1 MEDPYNIL
9 NVSKDASP
17 DDIKKAFRK
26 LAIENHPDK
35 HQGCKDKEDK
45 FKSINEAYSILSD
58 PQKKQTYDQFGT
70 LDPGMGGGG
79 APHDINEM
87 LKNMFGGMGGGM
99 PGMGGGMPGMGG
111 GMPGGFQFVYM
122 DGGGGGGGGGFPGDD
137 IFAQMFGGGGGGGHR
152 KQNPHQN
159 CDLVKVN
166 VDINDI
172 YYGNNKRAEFEL
184 LELCSGCQGSGA
196 SDSNNIIKCMTCKGA
211 GELIQQIGPFVNK
224 IKCPSCTGSGS
235 IIKKACHTCKGQKTI
250 YVKKAFDLRLPK
262 GIPNN
267 HEVRMQGRG
276 SYNPATKTNKDIVF
290 KFKHD
295 IQAPYQ
301 LDEHMNVT
309 MKIGITIEE
318 LMAGFVKPLKIYND
332 DMTITSD
339 RYFNPMNPVVVK
351 EKGIFNLID
360 NKTMDLYL
368 KFDVEFIDSEK
379 LSKYKDIFHK
389 IFKKDSG
396 GKKEDGGESG
406 EESSVINISELTE
419 K

>member
-9 NVSKDASP
+9 NISKDASP

-70 LDPGMGGGG
+70 LDPGMGGG

-87 LKNMFGGMGGGM
+87 LKNMFGGGM
-99 PGMGGGMPGMGG
+99 PGMGGGGMH

-122 DGGGGGGGGGFPGDD
+122 DGGGGGGHGMPSGFPGDD
-137 IFAQMFGGGGGGGHR
+137 IFAQMFGGGGSHR
-152 KQNPHQN
+152 KQNPNHN
-159 CDLVKVN
+159 CDLVKVS

-196 SDSNNIIKCMTCKGA
+196 SDPNNIIKCMTCKGV

-235 IIKKACHTCKGQKTI
+235 IIKKACHTCKGQKTV

-267 HEVRMQGRG
+267 HEVRMPGRG

-295 IQAPYQ
+295 IQEPYQ

-332 DMTITSD
+332 DMTVTSD
-339 RYFNPMNPVVVK
+339 RYFNPLNPIVVK

-389 IFKKDSG
+389 IFKNSG
-396 GKKEDGGESG
+396 DKATDNT
-406 EESSVINISELTE
+406 NIIDIHATE
-419 K
+419 